1 MTSTAPSMLEL
12 LKAIEW
18 YFQGEKIEAL
28 VFILPIGLL
37 SLVFSAWL
45 FTDGASGFTRGVAL
59 AFLLMGL
66 LMTTVGGVVG
76 YRTPGQVVQLQQA
89 LQTDPNAA
97 LAVESQRMQ
106 KVNSAWGKYLVLW
119 GLMGVLGLGLRFAT
133 ADDFSQGLGIALV
146 LFAGVGLMVD
156 GFAERRAHAYEL
168 VLQGAPAPNPDVAR
182 PLSR

>member
-12 LKAIEW
+12 LKAIEL

-45 FTDGASGFTRGVAL
+45 FTDGASGFARGVAL

-119 GLMGVLGLGLRFAT
+119 GLMGALGLGLRFAT
-133 ADDFSQGLGIALV
+133 GGDFSQGLGIALV

-156 GFAERRAHAYEL
+156 GFAERRAHAYESA
-168 VLQGAPAPNPDVAR
+168 LQGVAAPSSEAVR
-182 PLSR
+182 PASR

>member
-1 MTSTAPSMLEL
+1 MTSTALSMLEL
-12 LKAIEW
+12 LKAVDQ

-37 SLVFSAWL
+37 SLVFSVWL
-45 FTDGASGFTRGVAL
+45 FTDEPGAFAKGVAIP
-59 AFLLMGL
+59 FLLMGL

-76 YRTPGQVVQLQQA
+76 YRTPGQVAQLQQG
-89 LQTDPNAA
+89 LQTDPQAA

-106 KVNSAWGKYLVLW
+106 KVNAAWSKYLVLW

-133 ADDFSQGLGIALV
+133 GGDFSQGLGIGLV

-156 GFAERRAHAYEL
+156 GFAERRAHAYESI
-168 VLQGAPAPNPDVAR
+168 LQGAPAPSPGS
-182 PLSR
+182 P

>member
-12 LKAIEW
+12 LNAIDL

-45 FTDGASGFTRGVAL
+45 FTDGPTGFARGVAIP
-59 AFLLMGL
+59 FLLVGL

-76 YRTPGQVVQLQQA
+76 YRTPQQVSQLQQG
-89 LQTDPNAA
+89 LQTDPQAA
-97 LAVESQRMQ
+97 LANESQRMQ
-106 KVNSAWGKYLVLW
+106 KVNAAWSKYMAVW
-119 GLMGVLGLGLRFAT
+119 ALMGVLGLALRLAT
-133 ADDFSQGLGIALV
+133 SSDFSQGVGIAMV

-156 GFAERRAHAYEL
+156 GFAERRAHAYAS
-168 VLQGAPAPNPDVAR
+168 VLAGVSASSAGLAR
-182 PLSR
+182 PASR

>member
-12 LKAIEW
+12 LEAIDL

-45 FTDGASGFTRGVAL
+45 FTDGPSGFARGVAIP
-59 AFLLMGL
+59 FLLMGL

-76 YRTPGQVVQLQQA
+76 YRTPGQVAQLQQGM
-89 LQTDPNAA
+89 QTDPQAA
-97 LAVESQRMQ
+97 LTVESQRMQ
-106 KVNSAWGKYLVLW
+106 KVNAAWSKYLVLW
-119 GLMGVLGLGLRFAT
+119 AVMGVMGLGLRFA
-133 ADDFSQGLGIALV
+133 AGGDFSQGLGIALV

-156 GFAERRAHAYEL
+156 GFAERRAHAYES
-168 VLQGAPAPNPDVAR
+168 VLQGVPAPSPEGAR
-182 PLSR
+182 PASR

>member
-12 LKAIEW
+12 LKAMDL

-45 FTDGASGFTRGVAL
+45 FTDGPSGFARGVAIPC
-59 AFLLMGL
+59 LLMGL

-76 YRTPGQVVQLQQA
+76 YRTPGQVAQLQQG
-89 LQTDPNAA
+89 LQTDPQTT

-106 KVNSAWGKYLVLW
+106 KVNAAWRKYLALW
-119 GLMGVLGLGLRFAT
+119 ALMGVLGLGLRFAT
-133 ADDFSQGLGIALV
+133 GGDFSQGLGIALV

-156 GFAERRAHAYEL
+156 GFAERRAHAYEST
-168 VLQGAPAPNPDVAR
+168 LQGVTRPSPGDASPATR
-182 PLSR
+182 

>member
-1 MTSTAPSMLEL
+1 MTSTALSMLEL
-12 LKAIEW
+12 LKAVDL

-37 SLVFSAWL
+37 SLVFSVWL
-45 FTDGASGFTRGVAL
+45 FTDEPGAFAKGVAIP
-59 AFLLMGL
+59 FLLMGL

-76 YRTPGQVVQLQQA
+76 YRTPGQVAQLQQG
-89 LQTDPNAA
+89 LQTDPQAA

-106 KVNSAWGKYLVLW
+106 KVNAAWSKYLVLW

-133 ADDFSQGLGIALV
+133 SGGFSQGLGIALV

-156 GFAERRAHAYEL
+156 GFAERRAHAYESI
-168 VLQGAPAPNPDVAR
+168 LQDVAASSSEAVR
-182 PLSR
+182 PASR

>member
-12 LKAIEW
+12 LESIDL

-37 SLVFSAWL
+37 SLAFSAWL
-45 FTDGASGFTRGVAL
+45 FTDGPSGFARGVAMP
-59 AFLLMGL
+59 FLLMGL

-76 YRTPGQVVQLQQA
+76 YRTPGQVARLQQS
-89 LQTDPNAA
+89 LQTDPQAT

-106 KVNSAWGKYLVLW
+106 KVNTAWRRYLVLW
-119 GLMGVLGLGLRFAT
+119 AFMGVVGLGLRLAT
-133 ADDFSQGLGIALV
+133 GGDFSHGLGIALV

-156 GFAERRAHAYEL
+156 GFAERRAHAYES
-168 VLQGAPAPNPDVAR
+168 VLQGVPVSSSGGTSGSPR
-182 PLSR
+182 